1 MRAKS
6 IFFIGLLLLN
16 CFQNA
21 VFSQEINKKR
31 QNALMAVPVEEELLL
46 NVNENQL
53 KIGAANFDEYLP
65 FLLNK
70 KVALVANHTSMV
82 GNEHLL
88 DTLLSHK
95 VKVVKVFAPEHGFRG
110 DADAGETVKNQKDKK
125 TGIPLISLYGKN
137 KKPSK
142 KDLMNVDVMIFD
154 MQDVGVRFYTYIST
168 LHYVMEACVE
178 NKKLLIVL
186 DRPNPNGFYVD
197 GPVLKT
203 AFKSFVGMHPVP
215 VVHGL
220 TIGEYAMMIN
230 GEYWLHDSI
239 KCNLKVIKVS
249 DYSHRMFVEINTKPS
264 PNLRDMSAIYLYP
277 SLCFFEGTNVSVGR
291 GTDSPFKIYGSPY
304 LKNTNFQFKPKPSAG
319 AKEPMH
325 KDLICYGFNLEKQL
339 KRMPEDL
346 NKKINLSYLL
356 FAYNNTVDSIKPQFF
371 NNFFQ
376 NLAGDDQLKKMI
388 IEGKKEDDIR
398 KTWEKDL
405 LIYKEKRRKYLLYED
420 FK

>member
-16 CFQNA
+16 CFSISA
-21 VFSQEINKKR
+21 FSQEINKKR
-31 QNALMAVPVEEELLL
+31 QNTLMAVPVEEELLL

-53 KIGAANFDEYLP
+53 KIGAANFNEYLP
-65 FLLNK
+65 LLVNK
-70 KVALVANHTSMV
+70 KVALVANHTSKV

-88 DTLLSHK
+88 DTLLSYK
-95 VKVVKVFAPEHGFRG
+95 VKIVKVFAPEHGFRG

-137 KKPSK
+137 KKPSP
-142 KDLMNVDVMIFD
+142 KDLGNVDVVIFD

-168 LHYVMEACVE
+168 LHYVMEACAE
-178 NKKLLIVL
+178 QKKLLIVL

-197 GPVLKT
+197 GSVLKT
-203 AFKSFVGMHPVP
+203 EFKSFVGMHPVP

-339 KRMPEDL
+339 KRMPDDL

-356 FAYNNTVDSIKPQFF
+356 FAYNNTVDSIKPHFF

-405 LIYKEKRRKYLLYED
+405 MIYKEKRRKYLLYED